1 MSPSYNSQHQS
12 RSHSPCHSVP
22 ATYPEQKVL
31 SPTAALDTEIE
42 LKVDG
47 LIRVASVTKQRDME
61 SGKKVA
67 FTLEVVELGLDNDL
81 EAVTSCVVS
90 PADVPASTAKKKRMD
105 GYNQVAHQALH
116 DALKKHGSKIANSGH
131 YPSSRLVVDASL
143 WFEDFKL
150 RRADDDAKP
159 DAIRKSFNR
168 ARDWLQANDYIRE
181 YENKIWFIDD
191 LDGQDK

>member
-1 MSPSYNSQHQS
+1 
-12 RSHSPCHSVP
+12 
-22 ATYPEQKVL
+22 
-31 SPTAALDTEIE
+31 
-42 LKVDG
+42 
-47 LIRVASVTKQRDME
+47 ME
-61 SGKKVA
+61 NGRKVA
-67 FTLEVVELGLDNDL
+67 FTLEVVELGVDEDL

-90 PADVPASTAKKKRMD
+90 PADVPDSTAKKKRMD

-116 DALKKHGSKIANSGH
+116 DALKRHGRKIANSEH

-181 YENKIWFIDD
+181 YEDKIWFIDD
-191 LDGQDK
+191 TDVQDK